1 MKELH
6 EQRVWVS
13 LVAKAH
19 CTLWSSWLKTC
30 KTDSTVPF
38 LQLLW
43 PVTTVRM
50 KNFLNVAPSV
60 VIHLRLMWKNPQEFM
75 NRIVILNF
83 ILAYTFG
90 FRFWP
95 TSVFVFC
102 FFTVFFLFFSLSS
115 SSLPFLRP
123 LCHLVSF
130 SILSVFVFSAVS
142 GVRRGRGRKN
152 WNSRDSIWLVNVRII
167 TFSCL
172 SFPLE
177 C

>member
-83 ILAYTFG
+83 ILAYTFD

-102 FFTVFFLFFSLSS
+102 FFTVFSFSTFILFKSSFLEASLSS
-115 SSLPFLRP
+115 CFLF
-123 LCHLVSF
+123 HLVCF
-130 SILSVFVFSAVS
+130 
-142 GVRRGRGRKN
+142 
-152 WNSRDSIWLVNVRII
+152 
-167 TFSCL
+167 CL
-172 SFPLE
+172 FCCLW
-177 C
+177 CKKG